1 MAPFSGLCGPADLI
15 EAINRLDSDD
25 DTHMPAWQRFYFT
38 PTEYA
43 SVIRWFHTNPAR
55 GVTLRRNLVLDRTTR
70 AFSMTLRYPPKLQR
84 GFLERIYAAITAQF
98 NAFRSR
104 APVFST
110 VASQILYYQNFPL
123 NTAPGIGTQSLDGS
137 FRLVAEDNIA
147 VALAVVGPASRH
159 DVGPMVARIM
169 GSADRRV
176 RRLVVLDVGPFDYVQ
191 RGEGADADMEIVRL
205 TKKATLSQ
213 WGMEPVALP
222 EGKTRWDWKRI
233 GATVA
238 FRTDDGTPVADERGE
253 KALVL
258 PMELFRGRVAG
269 GRSGAAT
276 DYYPVWEENLKIT
289 LPELAQMLAAE
300 EELEQER
307 SEGWEMVDAA
317 F

>member
-1 MAPFSGLCGPADLI
+1 
-15 EAINRLDSDD
+15 
-25 DTHMPAWQRFYFT
+25 
-38 PTEYA
+38 
-43 SVIRWFHTNPAR
+43 
-55 GVTLRRNLVLDRTTR
+55 
-70 AFSMTLRYPPKLQR
+70 MTLRYPPKLQR

-110 VASQILYYQNFPL
+110 VVSQILYYQNFPL

-176 RRLVVLDVGPFDYVQ
+176 RRLVVLDVGPFDYLQ

-269 GRSGAAT
+269 GRSGTAT

-307 SEGWEMVDAA
+307 SEGWEMVDGA